1 MRREEGTMNAFPP
14 GIKTAR
20 TQLPNGVAYEFSH
33 KRLGRLGRLIITGT
47 IDNQTQ
53 VSAEIAPGEV
63 SDPKWVERFEML
75 QTIVQKCMDALP
87 GENKPLPNMEEAR
100 KRVTLYRRFLAVDNS
115 LQMEQFA
122 KSLTQDE
129 QEALFEMIDNGIS
142 SNLHMQDVDN
152 LYGIAQRDT
161 DLRQFLMS
169 NK

>member
-1 MRREEGTMNAFPP
+1 MNAFPP

-33 KRLGRLGRLIITGT
+33 KRLGRLGRLIIAGT

-87 GENKPLPNMEEAR
+87 GDNEPLPNMEETR
-100 KRVTLYRRFLAVDNS
+100 KKVTLYHRFLAVSNS
-115 LQMEQFA
+115 LQMERFA
-122 KSLTQDE
+122 KSLTQEE
-129 QEALFEMIDNGIS
+129 QEALFEMIDSGIS
-142 SNLHMQDVDN
+142 SNLRMQDVDS

-161 DLRQFLMS
+161 DLRGFLS
-169 NK
+169 SSE